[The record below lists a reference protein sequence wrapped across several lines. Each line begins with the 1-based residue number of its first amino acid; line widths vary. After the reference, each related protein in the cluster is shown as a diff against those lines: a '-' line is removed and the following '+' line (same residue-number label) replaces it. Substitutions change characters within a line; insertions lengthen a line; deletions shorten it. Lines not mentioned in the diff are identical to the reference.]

1 MGAAAAGAGPV
12 LDPVGGPTDGGGP
25 TEGDGPTDGDGS
37 SLRAGETDAAASG
50 RLGVGSGTAVPRSRE
65 LVRTARTSS
74 TTKLTSTAKPSRER
88 TTRESEPKPATSAV
102 PSVRAENSAPE
113 PAVPRSASTNRATT
127 RLYATTRSTAPR
139 LITASAAVVARG
151 PPPRVTGSRWLIAP
165 SSTCSRKPATKGTVS
180 CCTSAATREVA
191 ICASAERHHVTSSP
205 AVVSANQPVPAVIDR
220 IGNGAS
226 GTRRSWRTPRTPA
239 RTSVAATQAK
249 EPR

>member
-1 MGAAAAGAGPV
+1 A
-12 LDPVGGPTDGGGP
+12 
-25 TEGDGPTDGDGS
+25 
-37 SLRAGETDAAASG
+37 DAAASG
-50 RLGVGSGTAVPRSRE
+50 RPGVGSGTAVPRSRE

-88 TTRESEPKPATSAV
+88 TARESEPKPATSEV
-102 PSVRAENSAPE
+102 PSVSAENSAPE

-151 PPPRVTGSRWLIAP
+151 PPTSVTGSRWLIAP

-191 ICASAERHHVTSSP
+191 ICSSAERHHITSSP
-205 AVVSANQPVPAVIDR
+205 AAVSAEQRRAAQQGRADQRPGDR
-220 IGNGAS
+220 AEDGQEHAQQ
-226 GTRRSWRTPRTPA
+226 PA
-239 RTSVAATQAK
+239 RGPGRRGEFDARAQHGGPQGQQRARHRQTHEAQHVHDLVGEHQPSLPGLARA
-249 EPR
+249 E